1 MRISYQ
7 ISEQLYSLGFDPGS
21 DKYVGAV
28 HSELNMYTGNERD
41 ALRIWGWDPNTL
53 TDAERYKIDQLLRM
67 FVFQENQILSALQ
80 RLDQEYGEYLNSS
93 PEAAEQAEAFT
104 ASLRTDLEK
113 QAEQMRNWQPTEE
126 ELARGEF
133 NPPDESDF
141 WRLRDSVQGVMSF
154 MHPEIARNT
163 GPNYSLAMGGM
174 SFTGN
179 YWRLKDNGYARDRIP
194 DGYLYDLI
202 DTAIALQAE
211 FQLQALLTDREFTR
225 IITMRGQEFEWL
237 KAEAARKA
245 AAEQG
250 SGFWSLF
257 GDILGIVSAV
267 AGILALI
274 PVFTPIAGP
283 IAVVTAV
290 ASLGAHTVDAS
301 IKGDWDAMTFVGLGA
316 DALAA
321 LPGIGAV
328 AKSLKAGRAAMKT
341 IGTAGNA
348 VSKASVVSKTA
359 GRTFLATT
367 GGSAASDASAV
378 FNYIGTKG
386 AKVVGTSTSSGKI
399 AGKVLQ
405 GSVNLSTQVP
415 LVVELASGTDMSD
428 PKTAATGTAL
438 TANYGQSIGSW
449 GAVGAAAKKSGTVS
463 LALFAGIIGRR

>member
-1 MRISYQ
+1 MKISYQ
-7 ISEQLYSLGFDPGS
+7 ISSPLYSLGFDPGS
-21 DKYVGAV
+21 DKFVGAV
-28 HSELNMYTGNERD
+28 HSELNMYTDD
-41 ALRIWGWDPNTL
+41 ASVAMKIWGWDPNAL
-53 TDAERYKIDQLLRM
+53 TSVERYKIDQLLRM
-67 FVFQENQILSALQ
+67 FVFQENQILSALR
-80 RLDQEYGEYLNSS
+80 RLDTEYRAYLESN
-93 PEAAEQAEAFT
+93 PEAASQAKAFT
-104 ASLRTDLEK
+104 DSLRSDLDK
-113 QAEQMRNWQPTEE
+113 QSTQMREWEPSEE
-126 ELARGEF
+126 SPW
-133 NPPDESDF
+133 PPDQHDMYA
-141 WRLRDSVQGVMSF
+141 LRESVQGVMSF

-163 GPNYSLAMGGM
+163 GPNHSLAMGGM

-211 FQLQALLTDREFTR
+211 FQLQCLLTDREFTR
-225 IITMRGQEFEWL
+225 VIQTRGQEFEWL

-245 AAEQG
+245 AQAAAAEQG
-250 SGFWSLF
+250 GGFWGLF
-257 GDILGIVSAV
+257 GDILGIVAAV
-267 AGILALI
+267 SGVLALI
-274 PVFTPIAGP
+274 PVLTPIAGP

-290 ASLGAHTVDAS
+290 ASLGAHTVNES

-328 AKSLKAGRAAMKT
+328 AKSLKAGRVAMKT
-341 IGTAGNA
+341 IGMTGGA

-367 GGSAASDASAV
+367 GGSGASEATTV

-386 AKVVGTSTSSGKI
+386 ARVVGTSTTSGKI

-415 LVVELASGTDMSD
+415 LVVEMAAGTDMSA
-428 PKTAATGTAL
+428 PKNAATGTAL

-449 GAVGAAAKKSGTVS
+449 GAVGSAAKKTGTVS
-463 LALFAGIIGRR
+463 LAAFAGVIGRR